1 MDRKSA
7 LLLVFS
13 TAIISGISIYMNK
26 FAVSGINSTIF
37 TFSKNITVAL
47 FLFSLI
53 FFTTKF
59 KEFSLLKKKD
69 WLKLMLIG
77 LIGGSIPFIL
87 FFKGLQLTSGASASL
102 IHKTMFLFVIIL
114 AVMFL
119 KEKLN
124 KKVILATILLMIGNY
139 LLLRPSWSFGI
150 GDLLVLTATLFW
162 AVENTLSKYVLKELS
177 GNLVAFGRMFFGSL
191 FILIYLVSINKAS
204 LITTLTSAQVSWIF
218 VTSGFLF
225 MYVFTW
231 YNGLKHVNASLA
243 TAILLLGSPIT
254 TLLRFATGTPITLA
268 QASGTLFLLTGVI
281 VFMNSTRQFNFN
293 ELLWKLK
300 L

>member
-139 LLLRPSWSFGI
+139 LLLRSSWSFGI

>member
-1 MDRKSA
+1 
-7 LLLVFS
+7 
-13 TAIISGISIYMNK
+13 
-26 FAVSGINSTIF
+26 
-37 TFSKNITVAL
+37 
-47 FLFSLI
+47 
-53 FFTTKF
+53 
-59 KEFSLLKKKD
+59 
-69 WLKLMLIG
+69 
-77 LIGGSIPFIL
+77 
-87 FFKGLQLTSGASASL
+87 
-102 IHKTMFLFVIIL
+102 
-114 AVMFL
+114 MFL